1 MAKVKPAFD
10 QQVVFLPI
18 DTIAPQ
24 KVLPADFKKS
34 TTYKRISASLEH
46 VGLIEP
52 LVVYPRG
59 PRDYLLLDGHTRL
72 DILKQSGATEVR
84 TIFAMDDE
92 AYTYNRRVNHAPPV
106 AEYFM
111 MLKALSHGVSE
122 ERLAEVLNVSVYA
135 IRQRRSMLE
144 GVCAEAIEILR
155 NSHVTASAFAVLK
168 KMKPIRQ
175 IEAAEHMRATVTYS
189 VRFAQALLEVTRPE
203 FLVETP
209 VKRKP
214 TIEASSVAAQGM
226 LEQET
231 DLLIRELKAVEES
244 YGTDMLTLSIGC
256 GYFERLLSNS
266 RVEKH
271 LEKHHP
277 DILGELRK
285 LISEI
290 KPQDRNNSNTAAMK
304 IS

>member
-1 MAKVKPAFD
+1 M
-10 QQVVFLPI
+10 VVLPI
-18 DTIAPQ
+18 DTIVPQ
-24 KVLPADFKKS
+24 KELPADFRKS
-34 TTYKRISASLEH
+34 TTYKRIYASLKH

-59 PRDYLLLDGHTRL
+59 PSDYLLLDGHTRL
-72 DILKQSGATEVR
+72 EILKQLGVTEIR

-92 AYTYNRRVNHAPPV
+92 AYTYNKKINHAPPV
-106 AEYFM
+106 AEHFM
-111 MLKALSHGVSE
+111 MLKALSNGVSE

-144 GVCAEAIEILR
+144 GICEEAIEILR
-155 NSHVTASAFAVLK
+155 NNHVTVSAFAVLK

-175 IEAAEHMRATVTYS
+175 IEAAEHMRATGTYS

-203 FLVETP
+203 FLMETP
-209 VKRKP
+209 SKRKQ
-214 TIEASSVAAQGM
+214 TIEATSIAAQEM

-231 DLLIRELKAVEES
+231 DLLIRDLKTVEES

-256 GYFERLLSNS
+256 GYVERVLSNS

-271 LEKHHP
+271 LEKHHS
-277 DILGELRK
+277 DILGELRT
-285 LISEI
+285 LIAEVKPPRTEI
-290 KPQDRNNSNTAAMK
+290 EP
-304 IS
+304 I